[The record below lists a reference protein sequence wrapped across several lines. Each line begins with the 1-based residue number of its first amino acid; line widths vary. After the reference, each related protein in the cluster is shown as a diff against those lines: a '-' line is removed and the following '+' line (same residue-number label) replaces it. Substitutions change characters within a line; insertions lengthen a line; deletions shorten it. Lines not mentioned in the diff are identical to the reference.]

1 MPIADL
7 LTTCV
12 IFITLQAMHDQ
23 DKIKGIQ
30 QELEMLKLQLH
41 QQYKRIKELQELLDG
56 ITGQKMV
63 IKKVS
68 ASKKWSLENF
78 IGLRIIHFIGIV
90 VLVIGLSIGVKYAID
105 RELISEGMR
114 IGVAYAAGLVLY
126 VLSVKLKSRYVVFS
140 AILLSGAMASL
151 YFTTYAAHVY
161 YQMFS
166 FAMAFIIMVVLTV
179 YTVYEAIRYSRQ
191 EIALLGLVG
200 AYAIPFLISRN
211 AERADLFFLYI
222 SLINVAVI
230 FLCIK
235 KRWKTLGSVAQG
247 ITWLLFIAWAGVR
260 YQEEQQGT
268 GFLFMSLFFLAFHF
282 SIIAFKLLYNQK
294 LLVNDTYGLVLNNV
308 ALYISSLF
316 VFGLSLSGNEDPGRI
331 TLLISI
337 IIGLQAFF
345 IFYYWRDEI
354 LTYKMLSLLSLS
366 LFIFY
371 VALNWDGFTVTFLW
385 LLTAVIIFVW
395 GFRVRSVQARM
406 TAMVLIGLTLGKL
419 LVVDS
424 SQFTAIQKVIAY
436 LVLGVLLLVVSFFYQ
451 KFRKQL
457 FHEEEEGGRSLES

>member
-41 QQYKRIKELQELLDG
+41 QQYKRIKELQEQLDG

-345 IFYYWRDEI
+345 IFY
-354 LTYKMLSLLSLS
+354 
-366 LFIFY
+366 